1 MPPPLKSCPVLPFR
15 TARRPQPFP
24 SRRNSLLS
32 LRAAAPRLVTC
43 SAGCRGRASRTAPS
57 STSCWASSSRPARQ
71 RLRRCAGGGGGGAPA
86 LARRPV
92 TRAASRR
99 ALVAPWWRAASHEG
113 TLGGMERCGGAM
125 GTGWVREGRRCAR
138 AGRAAGR
145 QGRGQE
151 QPRRSR
157 GSGARREAR
166 RRALVGRAVVCGRQR
181 AVDARQRAGE
191 GRSVARA
198 RPAKRAATEALRGD
212 WVAAPRGEAR
222 RGAPR
227 GRARRRCDRSDCV
240 SLLCMRR
247 GGAAQRRAWRQRR
260 VDWERAGRQDSA
272 LADDGR
278 GAGVGVGAASCVEL
292 IVEGGWYWKRGLKG
306 GAGWGRVELVI

>member
-86 LARRPV
+86 LARRAV

-157 GSGARREAR
+157 GSGALSWGVRWSVGAR
-166 RRALVGRAVVCGRQR
+166 GLLMRVSAPARGVLSRGRAPRSEQPQR
-181 AVDARQRAGE
+181 HF
-191 GRSVARA
+191 
-198 RPAKRAATEALRGD
+198 AATGL
-212 WVAAPRGEAR
+212 PRLEAR
-222 RGAPR
+222 RGA
-227 GRARRRCDRSDCV
+227 A
-240 SLLCMRR
+240 RR
-247 GGAAQRRAWRQRR
+247 GGARGAAAIGAIAFRFSACAVGARRSAGRGGSGEWTGSARAARTLRWPTMEGVREWASARR
-260 VDWERAGRQDSA
+260 VVWS
-272 LADDGR
+272 
-278 GAGVGVGAASCVEL
+278 
-292 IVEGGWYWKRGLKG
+292 
-306 GAGWGRVELVI
+306 